1 MACAAAAAEEKA
13 KAEEEAAKKE
23 EELEDNKVTGFHQLK
38 NPFPAAKK
46 EESEYITIGPG
57 SDILA
62 EAKHLARQ
70 TQGLLSSETKA
81 KHHIGAPFAQYKT
94 IQNSSVGASST
105 DDYMPEVYDASDGT
119 GTYPTHMGVM
129 ASGSNVGMTN
139 PYGGGVLGTKSG
151 LDQLNETKKALNI
164 MRTSVGTYDARMINV
179 EKEVLSS
186 KSQMETEIAGMK
198 EQIDS
203 LQHKLGMIMDS
214 LTSGAA
220 NPSENNMISVIEVRL
235 LTKAT
240 NTKTAGGAASGIVR
254 PTKADLQ
261 RTTLLG
267 KLRLMSNATFSDAR
281 KSILDEFDK
290 EGLPAAFKFFTLE
303 DGENELLQ
311 IHERQEAR
319 TPIDAVVVY
328 MMQFATMNI
337 HAAPQSGHP
346 YAF

>member
-1 MACAAAAAEEKA
+1 MAAAEEKA

-81 KHHIGAPFAQYKT
+81 KHHIGAPFTQYKT

-105 DDYMPEVYDASDGT
+105 DDYTPEVYDASDGT
-119 GTYPTHMGVM
+119 GTYPTHMGIM

-139 PYGGGVLGTKSG
+139 PYGGGVLGTKNG
-151 LDQLNETKKALNI
+151 LDQLNETKKALNM
-164 MRTSVGTYDARMINV
+164 MRTNVGTYDARMINV
-179 EKEVLSS
+179 EKIVGSTKAQMDEEV
-186 KSQMETEIAGMK
+186 AGLK
-198 EQIDS
+198 EQVEF
-203 LQHKLGMIMDS
+203 LQRKLGMMEQ
-214 LTSGAA
+214 LFTSGGA
-220 NPSENNMISVIEVRL
+220 NPLKNNMISVVEVRL
-235 LTKAT
+235 LTKAA
-240 NTKTAGGAASGIVR
+240 NTKTAGGAAAGIVR

-267 KLRLMSNATFSDAR
+267 KLRLLSNATFSDAR
-281 KSILDEFDK
+281 KSILDEFDR
-290 EGLPAAFKFFTLE
+290 EGLPASFKFFSLE
-303 DGENELLQ
+303 DGENELLH

-319 TPIDAVVVY
+319 MPIDAVVVY
-328 MMQFATMNI
+328 MMQFQTMNL
-337 HAAPQSGHP
+337 HAAPQQGHP